1 MLLYYSILAAALTAS
16 LVNGLQ
22 KKIVVER
29 KISSTLGKYLRGHVF
44 KTTTNAIDPQHCLAD
59 CWAENDRCQ
68 SFNFLVQL
76 QKCELNEA
84 SNLTNPDDYI
94 DRPWVVYLTNP
105 VFGRKQVRYIN
116 AFTICVSQNDEGSV
130 NISSFHIL
138 MH

>member
-1 MLLYYSILAAALTAS
+1 MLLYYLIFAAALTAS

-29 KISSTLGKYLRGHVF
+29 KITSTLGKYLKGHVF
-44 KTTTNAIDPQHCLAD
+44 KTTTNATDPQHCLAD

-105 VFGRKQVRYIN
+105 VFGRKQVR
-116 AFTICVSQNDEGSV
+116 
-130 NISSFHIL
+130 HIDIGIY
-138 MH
+138 